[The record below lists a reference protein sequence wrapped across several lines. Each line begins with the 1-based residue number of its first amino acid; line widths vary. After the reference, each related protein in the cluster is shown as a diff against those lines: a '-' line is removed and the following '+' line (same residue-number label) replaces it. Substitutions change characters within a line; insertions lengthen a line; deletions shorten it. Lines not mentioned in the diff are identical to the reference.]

1 MGYTG
6 KIDGT
11 IKKQQLTLNI
21 SHEKEDMNKI
31 YTRYK
36 VKGSF
41 IGRSYPVQCSST
53 LVKVEVEKLLF
64 LTRSFAEKNYSKWA
78 T

>member
-1 MGYTG
+1 
-6 KIDGT
+6 
-11 IKKQQLTLNI
+11 
-21 SHEKEDMNKI
+21 MNKI

-64 LTRSFAEKNYSKWA
+64 LTWSFAEKNYSKWA